1 MRQTSSPNAPSCKSR
16 ETETLAT
23 TPLLFGKDSPHHWQY
38 SHSPAIGYTQLYQT
52 ISNYIKLYQTI
63 SNYIKL
69 FRPEIPDFANSSAMT
84 LKGFKRF
91 VEVLAC
97 NDPALAH
104 TCPFAEVVLLSAS
117 RTLPPA
123 QNSLSPGREEGIPS
137 TTAVWRQRL
146 LCKTLLKQ
154 HQTLLWYPCDRECFH
169 WFLHFL
175 QVLIQTHSW
184 VWTFGHVLNL
194 GNHGPKRCSPQLQ
207 WLDQRRGGLIIDS
220 NGPWTIIIYPG
231 LLHSFFKENIFR
243 LHGCD
248 SQRCRMNWRL
258 SQWMTVRTA
267 SRRPREKYR
276 AKVLILLL

>member
-1 MRQTSSPNAPSCKSR
+1 MMLYAIYLQKGKDLRQTSSPNAPSCKSR

-23 TPLLFGKDSPHHWQY
+23 TLLLFGKDSPHHWQY
-38 SHSPAIGYTQLYQT
+38 SHSPAVGYTHLYQT
-52 ISNYIKLYQTI
+52 I
-63 SNYIKL
+63 YIKL

-123 QNSLSPGREEGIPS
+123 QNCLSPGREEGIPS
-137 TTAVWRQRL
+137 TTAVWRQR

-169 WFLHFL
+169 WFL
-175 QVLIQTHSW
+175 QVLIQSIFNLIHDIHGFGRLDMF
-184 VWTFGHVLNL
+184 WTL
-194 GNHGPKRCSPQLQ
+194 G
-207 WLDQRRGGLIIDS
+207 IIMVTWS
-220 NGPWTIIIYPG
+220 
-231 LLHSFFKENIFR
+231 EE
-243 LHGCD
+243 
-248 SQRCRMNWRL
+248 
-258 SQWMTVRTA
+258 V
-267 SRRPREKYR
+267 
-276 AKVLILLL
+276 